1 MQSHRTGNALA
12 AFSFVLWGI
21 LPLYYQYLPQADI
34 NELLALRIIF
44 SVPFMLFAIWLLRRP
59 FPTVKAILKDK
70 RSLIMSAIAGTIM
83 CISWYAFTW
92 ALTHD
97 QVLAASL
104 GFFINPLFAIA
115 LGVIFLKEQLSRA
128 QSIAVILAI
137 AGIGYQV
144 WHYGELPWISLIMG
158 SFFALYGLSKKY
170 IRYDALTSVTL
181 EAAILVPF
189 ALIYMA
195 TRGLDGDSIVL
206 SSDMTTLLLYIG
218 SAPVTL
224 APLIFFALAV
234 SRTSLTMVGL
244 MQYIEPTLQF
254 LLAIMLFGEIF
265 DEVKAV
271 SFSFIWLGLLLCTLE
286 ALQGMYRRKFNPIE
300 STSL

>member
-1 MQSHRTGNALA
+1 MHTQRAGNALA

-21 LPLYYQYLPQADI
+21 LPLYYQYLPRADI
-34 NELLALRIIF
+34 NDLLAFRIIF
-44 SVPFMLFAIWLLRRP
+44 SIPFMLLVMMLLRRP
-59 FPTVKAILKDK
+59 LPKLSLLWQDK
-70 RSLIMSAIAGTIM
+70 RSLIMAGIAGLIM

-92 ALTHD
+92 AITHD

-115 LGVIFLKEQLSRA
+115 LGVLFLKEKLSKA
-128 QSIAVILAI
+128 QSAAVVLGII
-137 AGIGYQV
+137 GIGYQV

-158 SFFALYGLSKKY
+158 SFFAIYGLCKKH

-181 EAAILVPF
+181 EAVILAPF
-189 ALIYMA
+189 ALIYLA
-195 TRGLDGDSIVL
+195 YTYANQSSTAL
-206 SSDMTTLLLYIG
+206 SADFSTLLLYIG

-224 APLIFFALAV
+224 APLIFFALAI

-254 LLAIMLFGEIF
+254 LLAVFLFGEVF
-265 DEVKAV
+265 DQVKAV
-271 SFSFIWLGLLLCTLE
+271 SFGFIWLGLLLCSLE
-286 ALQGMYRRKFNPIE
+286 ALSSLALRRLR
-300 STSL
+300 TS

>member
-1 MQSHRTGNALA
+1 MQSHRAGNALA

-21 LPLYYQYLPQADI
+21 LPLYYQFLPQADI

-44 SVPFMLFAIWLLRRP
+44 SVPFMLLAMWLIRRP
-59 FPTVKAILKDK
+59 LPTIRTILADK
-70 RSLIMSAIAGTIM
+70 RSLLMSAIAGCIM
-83 CISWYAFTW
+83 CVSWYAFTW

-115 LGVIFLKEQLSRA
+115 LGVLFLKEHLSKA
-128 QSIAVILAI
+128 QVAAVVLAI

-170 IRYDALTSVTL
+170 IRYDALTSVTV
-181 EAAILVPF
+181 EAAVLVPF
-189 ALIYMA
+189 ALLFMA
-195 TRGLDGDSIVL
+195 SLWLKGDSVAL
-206 SSDMTTLLLYIG
+206 SADTNTLLLYIG
-218 SAPVTL
+218 AAPVTL
-224 APLIFFALAV
+224 APLIFFALALN
-234 SRTSLTMVGL
+234 RTSLTMVGL

-254 LLAIMLFGEIF
+254 LLAIMLFGEVF

-271 SFSFIWLGLLLCTLE
+271 SFGFIWLGLLLCTLE
-286 ALQGMYRRKFNPIE
+286 ALQSTFRKKFSPAE
-300 STSL
+300 SATL

>member
-1 MQSHRTGNALA
+1 MQSHRAGNALA

-21 LPLYYQYLPQADI
+21 LPLYYQFLPQADI
-34 NELLALRIIF
+34 NELLASRIIF
-44 SVPFMLFAIWLLRRP
+44 SVPFMLIAIWALRRP
-59 FPTVKAILKDK
+59 FPSIRAIWADK
-70 RSLIMSAIAGTIM
+70 RSLMFTALAGLIM
-83 CISWYAFTW
+83 CVSWYAFTW
-92 ALTHD
+92 AITHD

-115 LGVIFLKEQLSRA
+115 LGVIFLKERLSRA
-128 QSIAVILAI
+128 QSIAVVLAI

-158 SFFALYGLSKKY
+158 SFFAIYGLCKKF

-181 EAAILVPF
+181 EAAILAPVAIAF
-189 ALIYMA
+189 IAVQ
-195 TRGLDGDSIVL
+195 GLSGNSVAL
-206 SSDMTTLLLYIG
+206 SSDLTTLLLYIG

-224 APLIFFALAV
+224 APLIFFALAI

-254 LLAIMLFGEIF
+254 LLAVFLFGEIF

-271 SFSFIWLGLLLCTLE
+271 SFSLIWLGLLLCTLE
-286 ALQGMYRRKFNPIE
+286 ALLGVYRKKLYPAENTGF
-300 STSL
+300 